1 MNKLEKFILIILA
14 VLFVVSAQPMYGQ
27 SKKETKAYNKA
38 LKTGTVESLNLFI
51 GKFPQSVYVPT
62 VEHMIDSIHFSAVNQ
77 GDMASCLEF
86 MGKYPASSY
95 NKGLEAKVFDMA
107 LAQRYNQNAALSSYK
122 LLSDFEDFEY
132 LGNSYYRYTF
142 VNYKAEGMDKP
153 VGKEC
158 EYVVNMLDKR
168 NGVIHVSMFSGKVI
182 EGENGYMLEGDYVD
196 ESSAGQYTMPE
207 ALYLLSVLKEADFLL
222 PVAMGDVMTDQ
233 AIEWWNK
240 NNPANAKRLKFGL
253 LPKESSIVEM
263 FGKQRE
269 YESSGGYKVAFFD
282 IRGYTVVAAYQK
294 KEDQYMLV
302 WAEPVCKDTKRD
314 PFINTI
320 YFENANSLVLY
331 YYKGRTT
338 YKVRVNMANKT
349 IAR

>member
-1 MNKLEKFILIILA
+1 MNKLEKFILTILA
-14 VLFVVSAQPMYGQ
+14 VLLVSAQPVCGQ

-38 LKTGTVESLNLFI
+38 LKSGTVESLNLFI

-77 GDMASCLEF
+77 EDMLSCLEF
-86 MGKYPASSY
+86 MGTYPNSSY
-95 NKGLEAKVFDMA
+95 VQGLEQKVFEMA
-107 LAQRYNQNAALSSYK
+107 LGQRYNQNASLSSYK

-132 LGNSYYRYTF
+132 LGNRYYRYTF
-142 VNYKAEGMDKP
+142 VNYDRKGMDNP
-153 VGKEC
+153 IGKEC
-158 EYVVNMLDKR
+158 EYVVNMLDRR

-182 EGENGYMLEGDYVD
+182 ENEKGYMLEGDYVD
-196 ESSAGQYTMPE
+196 DVSAGQYALPE
-207 ALYLLSVLKEADFLL
+207 ALYLLNVLKETDFLL
-222 PVAMGDVMTDQ
+222 PIAVGDVMTDQ
-233 AIEWWNK
+233 AIGWWNK
-240 NNPANAKRLKFGL
+240 NNPANTKRLKFGI

-263 FGKQRE
+263 FGKQGE

-320 YFENANSLVLY
+320 YFENTNSLVLY